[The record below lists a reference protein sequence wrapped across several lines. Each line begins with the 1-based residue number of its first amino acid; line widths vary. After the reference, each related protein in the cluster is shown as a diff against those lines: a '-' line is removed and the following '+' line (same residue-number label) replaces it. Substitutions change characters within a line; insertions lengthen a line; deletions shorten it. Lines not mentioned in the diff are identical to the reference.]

1 MADECTVIFDPAR
14 FKERYP
20 AFAGVSDS
28 LLQSYFD
35 EAGLYLANDCCSV
48 VKSMTKREQL
58 LWMLTAHLAQ
68 INGATN
74 GGIPTGMVGRTSSAT
89 EGSVSISSE
98 YNAPWTA
105 AWFAQTPYG
114 ASFWQ
119 ATAYLRSFRY
129 RPRCTRY

>member
-1 MADECTVIFDPAR
+1 MADVCTVIFDPAR

-35 EAGLYLANDCCSV
+35 EAGLYLANDCCSP
-48 VKSMTKREQL
+48 VKNMTKREQL
-58 LWMLTAHLAQ
+58 LWMLTAHIAML
-68 INGATN
+68 NGALN
-74 GGIPTGMVGRTSSAT
+74 GGVPTGMVGRVSSAT

-98 YNAPWTA
+98 YNVPGTA
-105 AWFAQTPYG
+105 VWFSTTPYG
-114 ASFWQ
+114 ASYWQ
-119 ATAYLRSFRY
+119 ATSYLRSFRY

>member
-35 EAGLYLANDCCSV
+35 EAGLYLANDCCSP

-58 LWMLTAHLAQ
+58 LWMLTAHIAMLS
-68 INGATN
+68 GALN
-74 GGIPTGMVGRTSSAT
+74 PGGMPGMVGRVSSAA

-98 YNAPWTA
+98 YNVPGTA
-105 AWFAQTPYG
+105 AWFAQTPFG

-119 ATAYLRSFRY
+119 ATSYLRAFRY